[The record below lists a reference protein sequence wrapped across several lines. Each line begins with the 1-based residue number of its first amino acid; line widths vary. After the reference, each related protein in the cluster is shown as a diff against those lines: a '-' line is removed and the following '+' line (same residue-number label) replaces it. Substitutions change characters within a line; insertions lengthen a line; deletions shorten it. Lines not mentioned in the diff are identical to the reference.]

1 MQEMS
6 LLFIF
11 SIVLQAALIIHV
23 IRTGR
28 NTIWIW
34 VIVLLSFVGAL
45 AYIAAELVPEW
56 LRSRGTQRAMRGVR
70 RTLDPG
76 RDLRR
81 AEDEARVTGNVA
93 SRQRLAE
100 ELLKQGRPAEAAETY
115 RQALTGLYEHDP
127 NLMLGLARAQFAGGE
142 PAAARQTL
150 DELIRHNPDFKSPDG
165 HLLYA
170 RALEGEGDATKA
182 LEEYRVLASYY
193 PGAEAPVR
201 YARLLGARGRQEEAR
216 QVLRELVD
224 HARLAP
230 AHYRRAQKEWLEE
243 AERGA
248 R

>member
-1 MQEMS
+1 MGMG
-6 LLFIF
+6 LIFIVG
-11 SIVLQAALIIHV
+11 IALQAILIIHT
-23 IRTGR
+23 IKTGR
-28 NTIWIW
+28 SFIWVW
-34 VIVLLSFVGAL
+34 VIVLLSWVGCL
-45 AYIAAELVPEW
+45 AYIGAELVPGW
-56 LRSRGTQRAMRGVR
+56 LRSRGTQRAMRSVR

-76 RDLRR
+76 RELRH

-100 ELLKQGRPAEAAETY
+100 ALTRQGRYADAADAY

-127 NLMLGLARAQFAGGE
+127 NLMLGLAQAQFGGGD
-142 PAAARQTL
+142 PAAARATL
-150 DELIRHNPDFKSPDG
+150 DALIHHNPEFKSPEG

-170 RALEGEGDATKA
+170 RALEDEGNAEKA

-201 YARLLGARGRQEEAR
+201 YARLLAAQGRTDEAR

-224 HARLAP
+224 QAKLAP
-230 AHYRRAQKEWLEE
+230 AHYRRAQKVWLEE
-243 AERGA
+243 AERDV

>member
-1 MQEMS
+1 MT
-6 LLFIF
+6 LFF
-11 SIVLQAALIIHV
+11 VLTIVLQAALIIHV

-34 VIVLLSFVGAL
+34 VIALLSFAGVI
-45 AYIAAELVPEW
+45 AYVAAELLPEW
-56 LRSRGTQRAMRGVR
+56 WRSRGAQRTLRGAR

-76 RDLRR
+76 RELRR
-81 AEDEARVTGNVA
+81 AEDEARITGNVA

-100 ELLKQGRPAEAAETY
+100 ELVKQGRWQEAADTY
-115 RQALTGLYEHDP
+115 RQTLTGLYEHDP
-127 NLMLGLARAQFAGGE
+127 NLMLGLAQAQFGSGE
-142 PAAARQTL
+142 PTAARETL
-150 DELIRHNPDFKSPDG
+150 DALIAHNPQFKSPAG

-170 RALEGEGDATKA
+170 RALEGEGNVEKA

-201 YARLLGARGRQEEAR
+201 YARLLGAQGRQEEAH
-216 QVLRELVD
+216 QVLRELID
-224 HARLAP
+224 HAKLAP

>member
-1 MQEMS
+1 MS
-6 LLFIF
+6 LIFILG
-11 SIVLQAALIIHV
+11 IVLQAVLIIHA

-34 VIVLLSFVGAL
+34 VIALLSYAGCL
-45 AYIAAELVPEW
+45 AYVAAELVPEW
-56 LRSRGTQRAMRGVR
+56 LRSRGTQRAVRSVR

-81 AEDEARVTGNVA
+81 AENEARVTGNVA

-100 ELLKQGRPAEAAETY
+100 ELVKQGRHAEAADAY
-115 RQALTGLYEHDP
+115 RQALAGLYEHDP
-127 NLMLGLARAQFAGGE
+127 NLMLGLAQAQFGGGE
-142 PAAARQTL
+142 PAAARETL
-150 DELIRHNPDFKSPDG
+150 DALIRHNPDFKSPDG

-170 RALEGEGDATKA
+170 RALEGEGNVDKA
-182 LEEYRVLASYY
+182 LEEYRVLASYC

-201 YARLLGARGRQEEAR
+201 YARLLGAQGRSEDAR
-216 QVLRELVD
+216 QVLRELLD
-224 HARLAP
+224 HAKLAP
-230 AHYRRAQKEWLEE
+230 AHYRRAQKAWLEE